1 MTAYAFGVALELLCG
16 RFVVL
21 SRQNWLQ
28 TMFEPRHI
36 CWHIQIIDPWGL
48 RSSLSAFCDI
58 SVLTSFLIPS
68 PVNTRVHTQY
78 EE

>member
-1 MTAYAFGVALELLCG
+1 MFYLKDSGSALITAYAFGVALATVTVLLCG

-36 CWHIQIIDPWGL
+36 CWHIQIIDPLGAQVIAECL
-48 RSSLSAFCDI
+48 L
-58 SVLTSFLIPS
+58 
-68 PVNTRVHTQY
+68 
-78 EE
+78 